1 MSRIGDGQI
10 LYRSPAATELFG
22 NARRYYHH
30 FASREERAD
39 LITALLPDGRVD
51 NVQITGIRADGTPVP
66 CAVSARLIDYRGEDV
81 VVSSTLD
88 ISKEVGLQK
97 RLAAQRERIFE
108 AEKMSAL
115 GELLAGVAHELNNPL
130 SVVVGHALMMR
141 EEMADQ
147 PDALRRLAKIG
158 DAAERCARIVKS
170 FLAMARQM
178 PARLAPLDLAE
189 TVAAA
194 IDALRQSPGG
204 LSSTVEVQV
213 PADLP
218 PILGDVDQVA
228 QVFINLLSNADQAI
242 AGAGL
247 EGHIVVSGRLDADER
262 LAEIRVADNG
272 PGVPEA
278 VRSRIF
284 HPLFTTKAMGK
295 GTGIGL
301 AFCHRVAVSHNGQIF
316 LEPGGGRGATFVLR
330 LPLAAEPS
338 ASASAGAPSVEP
350 TSPASVL
357 VVDDEADV
365 AELIREILERDGH
378 AVDHVLSGEAAL
390 EGLAR
395 RAYTLVLTDLNMPGL
410 GGRGFYEAAARQSP
424 ALAHRIAFV
433 TGDTMSPSVRDFL
446 DGAGCLYLEKP
457 IAPAELRALVRRMLD
472 TSFREGS
479 TPGGQ
484 P

>member
-1 MSRIGDGQI
+1 MELHLPTGGVRDVTMHPTAAGGFIVTQRDTTKGRLYEATDREADVLLRKVLEACPANVVMSRIGDGQI

-141 EEMADQ
+141 DEMADQ

-170 FLAMARQM
+170 FLAMAPQM

-284 HPLFTTKAMGK
+284 HPLFTTKEMGK
-295 GTGIGL
+295 GTGIDL

-316 LEPGGGRGATFVLR
+316 LEPGGGR
-330 LPLAAEPS
+330 S
-338 ASASAGAPSVEP
+338 KS
-350 TSPASVL
+350 
-357 VVDDEADV
+357 
-365 AELIREILERDGH
+365 
-378 AVDHVLSGEAAL
+378 
-390 EGLAR
+390 
-395 RAYTLVLTDLNMPGL
+395 L
-410 GGRGFYEAAARQSP
+410 G
-424 ALAHRIAFV
+424 
-433 TGDTMSPSVRDFL
+433 
-446 DGAGCLYLEKP
+446 
-457 IAPAELRALVRRMLD
+457 
-472 TSFREGS
+472 
-479 TPGGQ
+479 
-484 P
+484 